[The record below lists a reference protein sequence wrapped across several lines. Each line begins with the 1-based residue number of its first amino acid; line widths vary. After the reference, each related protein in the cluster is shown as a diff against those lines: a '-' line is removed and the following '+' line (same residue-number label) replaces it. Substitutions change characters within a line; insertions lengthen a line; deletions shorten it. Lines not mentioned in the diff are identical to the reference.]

1 MKLIKTVKKIM
12 ALGTGAAMIGA
23 TLSAGA
29 FAADLSSYPAPFV
42 KDGKFNGVIVVG
54 DAANAADVLGSVDVA
69 TSLQYAARVKKAVK
83 TQAGGSVSVSGEA
96 WRVGTS
102 SKKLEMSELGT
113 QQKEAFRNITTFITD
128 DELPT
133 LLADGTFRDSKG
145 DFDYHQYLYFDN
157 VNSWTNDPVSLSVVN
172 TESDDDV
179 TADFLYVKDG
189 EQIARYSL
197 EFTSSAE
204 SDVTDSAGTVS
215 STGTFLWDFEGKDIV
230 MLGKTFSI
238 VKARKSSSGTGLQL
252 TLMGGATRDTLN
264 EGESKTYTV
273 NGKDY
278 DVSLSF
284 VGASDAKFTINGE
297 LTDSLTEGNTY
308 TLSDKSL
315 VGVKDISVQDFAGGI
330 RKVEFFLGADKVVVE
345 DTDITNTVSDTAI
358 KIGDD
363 TLDDT
368 EAIITG
374 SNSTSNLY
382 KVDTIQLNISADDDV
397 FVPAGGKLSSH
408 LESPGVLLSSWDIEY
423 QGMETVPT
431 ETIKLNPSGSDKY
444 QLQFVDGDGNSVT
457 LPLLYSSGGT
467 NLKFG
472 DDDDDLWLAES
483 GNVTISKDDYFV
495 VSDTSQ
501 NQGARS
507 TYAFRY
513 KGAPKNTTS
522 GDKVIKFD
530 KLGQGTIERPI
541 TTPFANHT
549 NADDTSANSFA
560 NIQAGGA
567 TFRIWAAAAPTSD
580 DFNIRVDLNGDGV
593 LPVTATTNEVI
604 NITTKSGAQ
613 VSIQH
618 KSEGTLASAFDI
630 GGTLAN
636 STHGVVVSVQTPDAD
651 DYDNLAPSNL
661 EFNLT
666 AASGE
671 VGASETTNTANH
683 NYKSPEGESTL
694 NYAYTS
700 MGAYVTWENP
710 TNDPDVVTIAYP
722 TVQRLPLVYV
732 SAPGAEISQGEATE
746 SGDIVYYETTPI
758 AVGSAQLASEVT
770 NVAGQNVIAVG
781 GPCANTVAAE
791 LMGNPANC
799 ADGFT
804 AGKGM
809 VKLVEHANGNVG
821 MVVAGYSAMD
831 TRRAARVLA
840 NYASWQDAGKLAG
853 MEVEVSGTSFTDISV
868 AAPAPKAAAPAAD
881 EEAAMADDTAVVADD
896 AAAADEA
903 TQ

>member
-1 MKLIKTVKKIM
+1 MKLMKTVKKIM

-29 FAADLSSYPAPFV
+29 FAAADLGQYPAPFV

-54 DAANAADVLGSVDVA
+54 DSANAADVLGSVDIA
-69 TSLQYAARVKKAVK
+69 TSLQYAARTKRTVK
-83 TQAGGSVSVSGEA
+83 TSAGGQVSVSGEA

-113 QQKEAFRNITTFITD
+113 GRKEAFRNISTFVTD
-128 DELPT
+128 DELPA
-133 LLADGTFRDSKG
+133 LLSDGTFRDSKG

-157 VNSWTNDPVSLSVVN
+157 VNSWTSDPISLSVVH
-172 TESDDDV
+172 TESDEDV
-179 TADFLYVKDG
+179 TSDFLYVKDG
-189 EQIARYSL
+189 DQIARYSL

-204 SDVTDSAGTVS
+204 SDTTDSAGTIS
-215 STGTFLWDFEGKDIV
+215 ATGTFLWDFEGKDIV
-230 MLGKTFSI
+230 MMGKTFAI
-238 VKARKSSSGTGLQL
+238 VKARKSSAGTGLQL
-252 TLMGGATRDTLN
+252 TLMGGAQRDTLD
-264 EGESKTYTV
+264 EGESKTYTI

-278 DVSLSF
+278 DVTLTF
-284 VGASDAKFTINGE
+284 VGATTAKFTVNGE
-297 LTDSLTEGNTY
+297 LTDSLQEGNTF

-315 VGVKDISVQDFAGGI
+315 IGVKDISVQDFAGGV
-330 RKVEFFLGADKVVVE
+330 RNAEFFLGADKVVVE
-345 DTDITNTVSDTAI
+345 DTDITNTVSSTAI
-358 KIGDD
+358 KVGDE

-382 KVDTIQLNISADDDV
+382 KIDTIQLNVSADDDV
-397 FVPAGGKLSSH
+397 YVPAGGKLSTQ
-408 LESPGVLLSSWDIEY
+408 LDAPGVLLSSWDIEY
-423 QGMETVPT
+423 QGLETVPT

-457 LPLLYSSGGT
+457 LPLLYSSGTT

-501 NQGARS
+501 NIGSRS

-530 KLGQGTIERPI
+530 KLGQGSIERPI

-549 NADDTSANSFA
+549 NQDDSSANSFA

-567 TFRIWAAAAPTSD
+567 TFRIWAATAPTND
-580 DFNIRVDLNGDGV
+580 DFSIRVDLNGDGG
-593 LPVTATTNEVI
+593 LTPTSGTGEVI
-604 NITTKSGAQ
+604 NITTKSGAH
-613 VSIQH
+613 VSVQH
-618 KSEGTLASAFDI
+618 QSEGTGAEAFDL

-636 STHGVVVSVQTPDAD
+636 SSRGVLVSIQTPDAD
-651 DYDNLAPSNL
+651 DYDNLAPSNI

-666 AASGE
+666 AATGE
-671 VGASETTNTANH
+671 VAASEATNTANH

-710 TNDPDVVTIAYP
+710 TNDPDVITVAYP
-722 TVQRLPLVYV
+722 TVQKLPLVYV
-732 SAPGAEISQGEATE
+732 TAPGAEISQGEATE
-746 SGDIVYYETTPI
+746 AGDIVYYETTPI
-758 AVGSAQLASEVT
+758 AVGSAKLASEIA
-770 NVAGQNVIAVG
+770 NAAGQNVIAVG
-781 GPCANTVAAE
+781 GPCANAVAAE
-791 LMGNPANC
+791 LLGSPANC
-799 ADGFT
+799 AEGFT

-840 NYASWQDAGKLAG
+840 NYAEWQVAGKLSG

-868 AAPAPKAAAPAAD
+868 AAPAPVMVEEEAPVE
-881 EEAAMADDTAVVADD
+881 EEAAPVEEEVP
-896 AAAADEA
+896 A
-903 TQ
+903 TE